1 MHDLTYQTRQNKTKM
16 NMNCTNVSFSFQEFT
31 RLSKYVRL
39 NWYNAQTL
47 SESFQIKEIG
57 AVVRV
62 LRPIVIAFTLLM
74 CSAGS
79 LMFSMQYLHFFK
91 GYPLATGVT
100 QAIANVSFFGIF
112 AFLGV
117 CWVGTFWKIFEA

>member
-1 MHDLTYQTRQNKTKM
+1 LNSDQLTQKHALEKNAHILKNHLQTKLL
-16 NMNCTNVSFSFQEFT
+16 SPIFQEFT
-31 RLSKYVRL
+31 RLSNYVRL

-79 LMFSMQYLHFFK
+79 LMASMQYLHFFK
-91 GYPLATGVT
+91 DYPLATGVT
-100 QAIANVSFFGIF
+100 QAIANVSTCF
-112 AFLGV
+112 
-117 CWVGTFWKIFEA
+117 